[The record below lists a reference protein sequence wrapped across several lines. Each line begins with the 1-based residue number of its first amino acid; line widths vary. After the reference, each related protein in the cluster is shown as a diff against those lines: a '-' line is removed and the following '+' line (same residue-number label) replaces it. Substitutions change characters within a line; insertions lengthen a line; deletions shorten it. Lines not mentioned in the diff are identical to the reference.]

1 MTQKKKRNRK
11 ESKIKIQRKY
21 KNYSCIV
28 IKPNLSHFKCY
39 KYQNAQIQSESILHS
54 TRIVFWHRLDMDC
67 IKTICDHHMLC
78 RLLHVLTNF
87 CNYLI

>member
-11 ESKIKIQRKY
+11 ESKTKIHRKY

-39 KYQNAQIQSESILHS
+39 KYQNAQIHSESILHS
-54 TRIVFWHRLDMDC
+54 TRIVFWRQLDMDC
-67 IKTICDHHMLC
+67 IRTICDHHMLC